1 MNSLSRLFLSR
12 SFCKTVAIACLGIAL
27 IGAFYALRVKN
38 DDNLLA
44 FLPQDNREVRTFYE
58 INQRFGGL
66 DVALVGIES
75 DDPLAPDFLERLD
88 RVTRE
93 LKETSGISNVLSL
106 ANITDFSRNEADGGI
121 VTAPLLSRIPRT
133 PEGKE
138 ALRQLIL
145 SRDHVAGNLYSR
157 SGRAVLVYCFLAYGT
172 EPRAAAARIRGVVEG
187 HFPKTA
193 IFWGGNPFISAYV
206 YDTVQKD
213 IRRLT
218 PWVGLVIILLMLLF
232 FRDLTGTLLALLSTC
247 MAIAVTVG
255 VMGAFD
261 VRLNLMLG
269 SMPIVLFAI
278 GCAYSIHILARYYDL
293 RAEAGA
299 ASSVQRT
306 LAGIGPVVLVSGVTS
321 AAAILSFMMMD
332 IQPIRMFGL
341 FTALGILLTMGFAL
355 TFVPAALML
364 FELKERR
371 GRSASVFRGALGR
384 LAAFNRRRRIPVG
397 AALALVSLASLFFIG
412 RIRVGV
418 DQSTFFAPGSPPDQ
432 ADRFLKEH
440 FGAAQF
446 VQVLVKGDM
455 FEPAVL
461 AEVQAL
467 GDRFRTVPH
476 VTAVDHIGQVVAL
489 LNDAMTGEKRLP
501 DTREQAQNLSTFII
515 GDASAAQLVTA
526 ERDQALM
533 QLKLDTSRAEVLEGV
548 LEELARI
555 AGEVRLERYQVVG
568 TEDPR
573 AAEARQRRR
582 QALEWRLSALAAQR
596 GFALPA
602 DAHRR
607 LEKFWDDAPAPADV
621 GAVAAALCDFLRS
634 GECPVEL
641 PASSAGGDPARAVA
655 GLVAGLGPA
664 AGEERIAGAVAAAL
678 GLPLAD
684 ERVLDLAAALEYPL
698 AVAWRGTQ
706 ARQRAR
712 ELAAR
717 LDLSA
722 GDERW
727 LAALAEALLDAD
739 RPTTLLPAA
748 DGAAASGSLS
758 VQVNGLPVLHRG
770 MARSVQHNQVA
781 SLSLAV
787 LLVVALLAFF
797 FRSLATGILAA
808 LPTFFTL
815 LFIHGLMGVWRINL
829 DIGTSLLGSLILAN
843 GVDYAVHLISAWHV
857 PPGTP
862 LEEAAVLSAQRA
874 GPAIAINAAA
884 MFTGF
889 FVLAMGEA
897 KPLQNVSSLKAAAML
912 VGALASLFI
921 VPLLARRSVYP
932 ILNEEPE
939 AEPSPVA
946 EPLPA
951 EPPNKP

>member
-1 MNSLSRLFLSR
+1 MNSFSRLFLSR
-12 SFCKTVAIACLGIAL
+12 SFCKTVAIACLGIAV

-75 DDPLAPDFLERLD
+75 DDPLQADFLERLD
-88 RVTRE
+88 RATRE

-133 PEGKE
+133 MEEKE
-138 ALRQLIL
+138 ALKKLIL
-145 SRDHVAGNLYSR
+145 SREHVAGNLYSR
-157 SGRAVLVYCFLAYGT
+157 SGRAVLLYCFLAYGT
-172 EPRAAAARIRGVVEG
+172 EPRAAAARIRSVVEG
-187 HFPKTA
+187 HFPKAA
-193 IFWGGNPFISAYV
+193 IYWGGNPFISAYV

-293 RAEAGA
+293 RAETGA
-299 ASSVQRT
+299 ASAVQRT
-306 LAGIGPVVLVSGVTS
+306 LSGIGPVVLVSGVTS

-355 TFVPAALML
+355 TFVPAALGL

-371 GRSASVFRGALGR
+371 GGAASFIQRAFGR

-397 AALALVSLASLFFIG
+397 VALVVVSLVAVGFIG

-418 DQSTFFAPGSPPDQ
+418 DQSSFFSPGSPPDQ

-455 FEPAVL
+455 FDPAVL

-467 GDRFRTVPH
+467 ADRFQAVPH
-476 VTAVDHIGQVVAL
+476 VTAVEHVGQIVAL
-489 LNDAMTGEKRLP
+489 LNEAMIGEKRLP
-501 DTREQAQNLSTFII
+501 DTREQVQNLYTFII
-515 GDASAAQLVTA
+515 GDASAAQLVSS
-526 ERDQALM
+526 ERDQALL
-533 QLKLDTSRAEVLEGV
+533 QLKVDESRAEVLEGV
-548 LEELARI
+548 LAELSQIVEGEHLERYELARLDGPRG
-555 AGEVRLERYQVVG
+555 GEARE
-568 TEDPR
+568 
-573 AAEARQRRR
+573 RQRR
-582 QALEWRLSALAAQR
+582 ALLWRLRALSVRQ
-596 GFALPA
+596 GVALPA
-602 DAHRR
+602 DTEAR
-607 LEKFWDDAPAPADV
+607 LGEFLDGERSAADPKQ
-621 GAVAAALCDFLRS
+621 VAAMLNGFLRS

-641 PASSAGGDPARAVA
+641 PPPGESSDPGRAVA
-655 GLVAGLGPA
+655 ERVAALGPHPS
-664 AGEERIAGAVAAAL
+664 EEDLTGAVAASL
-678 GLPLAD
+678 RLPSGD
-684 ERVLDLAAALEYPL
+684 DRVLDLAAALENPL
-698 AVAWRGTQ
+698 AVAFRTVEVE
-706 ARQRAR
+706 ARAR
-712 ELAAR
+712 ALAAR
-717 LDLSA
+717 LDLPA
-722 GDERW
+722 ERPAL
-727 LAALAEALLDAD
+727 LAALSQALLDAD
-739 RPTTLLPAA
+739 RPVVLLPASA
-748 DGAAASGSLS
+748 AGGATGSL
-758 VQVNGLPVLHRG
+758 VIQVNGLPVLHRG
-770 MARSVQHNQVA
+770 LGRSVQHNQVA
-781 SLSLAV
+781 SLTLAV

-797 FRSLATGILAA
+797 FRSLATGVLAA

-815 LFIHGLMGVWRINL
+815 LVIHGLMGAWRINL

-862 LEEAAVLSAQRA
+862 LLQAAELSAQRA
-874 GPAIAINAAA
+874 GPAIGINAAA

-921 VPLLARRSVYP
+921 VPLLARKTVYP

-939 AEPSPVA
+939 AEPGGVTQ
-946 EPLPA
+946 PLPA